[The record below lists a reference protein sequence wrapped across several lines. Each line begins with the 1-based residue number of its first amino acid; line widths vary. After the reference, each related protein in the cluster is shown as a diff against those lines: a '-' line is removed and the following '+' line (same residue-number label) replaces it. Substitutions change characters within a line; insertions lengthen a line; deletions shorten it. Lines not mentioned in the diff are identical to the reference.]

1 MPDGLSRWI
10 KQGGTALVASD
21 MLVPADT
28 PRAPLWRDAL
38 GAPLVEAMPLGQGRL
53 LRFTRPLT
61 PAMMPALLDADFP
74 TRLRAVL
81 TPAPPPPARVAA
93 ADYAPLTG
101 GRAYDQPPQDMRPW
115 LAILIAAL
123 LIAER
128 WLATRR
134 SRGISP

>member
-1 MPDGLSRWI
+1 MGDPLGDSWSTPGPSWTPFEAIQWRGIVHSDGL
-10 KQGGTALVASD
+10 
-21 MLVPADT
+21 
-28 PRAPLWRDAL
+28 
-38 GAPLVEAMPLGQGRL
+38 
-53 LRFTRPLT
+53 
-61 PAMMPALLDADFP
+61 PALLDADFP
-74 TRLRAVL
+74 TRLLAVL

-115 LAILIAAL
+115 LAMLIAAL